1 MSHGVVPA
9 RSLIHAHTPA
19 ADTQPSVGSGLFSQP
34 TRNCHRALGSGVDS
48 GARTSRV
55 RRVCMNEGA
64 GRDYVKAQGTKPAP
78 DSVMASAAGQLSH

>member
-34 TRNCHRALGSGVDS
+34 TRNCHRALGSGVVS

-64 GRDYVKAQGTKPAP
+64 GRDYLKAQGTKPAP
-78 DSVMASAAGQLSH
+78 GRVMASANAKPTH